1 METNDILAEV
11 VVELYIEKDNKVL
24 LQKRANTNYEDGKY
38 GFVGGHVAK
47 GETLK
52 QALVREVKE
61 EAGIT
66 IDENK
71 LDCVFIANNTGK
83 KNCINFVF
91 KTNEFDGIPQ
101 IMEKDKC
108 TDLRWF
114 EPTKLPENIIKLE
127 RQVIQDSNNGN
138 ININE
143 FKFL

>member
-11 VVELYIEKDNKVL
+11 VVELYLEKDNKVL

-52 QALVREVKE
+52 QALIRETQE
-61 EAGIT
+61 ETGIT
-66 IDENK
+66 LAEDK
-71 LDCVFIANNTGK
+71 LECVYIANKTGK

-91 KTNEFDGIPQ
+91 KTSEFEGTPQ

-114 EPTKLPENIIKLE
+114 EPNKLPENIINLE
-127 RQVIQDSNNGN
+127 RQVIQGNNDLN
-138 ININE
+138 IQIGE
-143 FKFL
+143 FKF